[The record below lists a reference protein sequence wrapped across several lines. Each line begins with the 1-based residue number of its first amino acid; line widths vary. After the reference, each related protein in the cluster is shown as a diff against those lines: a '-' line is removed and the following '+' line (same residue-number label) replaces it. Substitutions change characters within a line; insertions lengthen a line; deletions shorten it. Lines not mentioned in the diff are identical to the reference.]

1 METKCTNEN
10 NKRALLEKKINEHK
24 NEKGALI
31 PVLHEAQKIFGYL
44 PMVVQKQISEGLN
57 ISLAEIYGVVTF
69 YSEFSIQPKGE
80 IQVNVC
86 LGTACYVKGS
96 NDILEQFKKQL
107 HIDIGQCTDDNKFS
121 LNSCRCVGACGLA
134 PVVMINDEVYGKMT
148 IEDVKKI
155 LEKYM
160 K

>member
-1 METKCTNEN
+1 MKTKCTNEN
-10 NKRALLEKKINEHK
+10 DKVALLEKIISEHK
-24 NEKGALI
+24 NVKGALI

-44 PMVVQKQISEGLN
+44 PMAVQKQISEGLN

-107 HIDIGQCTDDNKFS
+107 HIEIGQCTDDNKFS

-148 IEDVKKI
+148 VEDVKKI

>member
-1 METKCTNEN
+1 MESHCTNE
-10 NKRALLEKKINEHK
+10 KDKINTLNKIIKEYK
-24 NEKGALI
+24 NTKGALI
-31 PVLHEAQKIFGYL
+31 PVLHEAQRIFGYL
-44 PMVVQKQISEGLN
+44 PMAVQKQISEGLD
-57 ISLAEIYGVVTF
+57 IPLAEIYGVVTF
-69 YSEFSIQPKGE
+69 YSEFTIQPKGE
-80 IQVNVC
+80 YQINVC

-96 NDILEQFKKQL
+96 NEILEQFKKQL

-134 PVVMINDEVYGKMT
+134 PVVTINEDVYGKMT
-148 IEDVKKI
+148 IEDVTKI